1 MKSYRPST
9 NCFETPTRRALFR
22 HNTILERGFTS
33 PPNFTDSRTRDFL
46 IYQQQEAEALYRA
59 QFALCAQT
67 MGDKLKYMGT
77 STVVRDIDFITRT
90 LEGEDALM

>member
-1 MKSYRPST
+1 MKYYRPST

-22 HNTILERGFTS
+22 HNTILERGFQS
-33 PPNFTDSRTRDFL
+33 PPNFTDPRTREFL

-77 STVVRDIDFITRT
+77 STVVRDIDFITRA